1 LIASKAETAGQVVEY
16 PGQLVL
22 LGHPVDHSLSP
33 IFQNAAL
40 KAANIPLIYQALDV
54 TPDRLRGT
62 MRRLKTTRA
71 AGNVTIP
78 HKIVVHD
85 LCHTL
90 TDVAAK
96 VGAVNTFWYESGKLH
111 GDNTD
116 VAGFDAAARALVGN
130 DITESRVVLL
140 GAGGSAA
147 AVLAAAEE
155 WPGAEV
161 VIVTRNSER
170 GEALA
175 RRFPDVA
182 RMETS
187 VERAIVGATLIVN
200 ATPIGL
206 ADEDHPIDLGM
217 VPRTAAVLD
226 LVYRRG
232 GTSWVRSA
240 REQGIRAADGLPM
253 LLEQGALAFRRWFG
267 IEPDREAMRL
277 SLQ

>member
-1 LIASKAETAGQVVEY
+1 MGELPA
-16 PGQLVL
+16 QLVL
-22 LGHPVDHSLSP
+22 LGHPVEHSLSP

-40 KAANIPLIYQALDV
+40 KAASIPLVYEALDV
-54 TPDRLRGT
+54 APDALRAT
-62 MRRLKTTRA
+62 IRRLKSARA

-78 HKIVVHD
+78 HKIAVHD
-85 LCHTL
+85 LCDIL

-96 VGAVNTFWYESGKLH
+96 VGAVNTFWYRSGKLH

-130 DITESRVVLL
+130 DVTKLRVVLL

-155 WPGAEV
+155 WPAAEV
-161 VIVTRNSER
+161 VIITRNRER
-170 GEALA
+170 GDALA

-182 RMETS
+182 RVETS
-187 VERAIVGATLIVN
+187 VERAIAGATLIVN

-206 ADEDHPIDLGM
+206 SDEDHPIDLAI
-217 VPRTAAVLD
+217 VPKTAAVLD

-240 REQGIRAADGLPM
+240 RKQGIRAADGLPM

>member
-1 LIASKAETAGQVVEY
+1 M
-16 PGQLVL
+16 L

-40 KAANIPLIYQALDV
+40 RAANIPLVYEALDV
-54 TPDRLRGT
+54 TPATLRAT
-62 MRRLKTTRA
+62 LRRLKSSRG

-78 HKIVVHD
+78 HKIAVHD
-85 LCHTL
+85 LCDTL
-90 TDVAAK
+90 TDLAAK
-96 VGAVNTFWYESGKLH
+96 VGAVNTFWFRSGKLH

-130 DITESRVVLL
+130 DVTESRVVLL
-140 GAGGSAA
+140 GAGGAAA

-155 WPGAEV
+155 WSGAEV
-161 VIVTRNSER
+161 RIVTRNGER
-170 GEALA
+170 GESLA
-175 RRFPDVA
+175 RRFPGVA
-182 RMETS
+182 RVETS
-187 VERAIVGATLIVN
+187 VERALEGATLIVN
-200 ATPIGL
+200 ATPVGQN
-206 ADEDHPIDLGM
+206 DEDHPVNLAI

-240 REQGIRAADGLPM
+240 RRKRIRAADGLPM

-267 IEPDREAMRL
+267 IDPDREAMRL